1 MTATGGP
8 SLPDLLYSGF
18 FGFKK
23 KRMGEKKK
31 AEQKVLSEVLSL
43 EVQFI
48 ERRDFSGFQR
58 QHRCQCG
65 SFQVSLE
72 GFLRLSKTT

>member
-1 MTATGGP
+1 
-8 SLPDLLYSGF
+8 
-18 FGFKK
+18 
-23 KRMGEKKK
+23 MGEKKK